1 MDIFDEKGI
10 KPMLINEANEAFDS
24 PDYIY
29 ELKLDGIRCIAYL
42 DKDSTDIR
50 NKRDFKLLSKVPELS
65 DIHKNIKSKC
75 ILDGELIVTK
85 NGVPDFF
92 EIQRRSLMSDPFK
105 IQLAGKKYPASFI
118 AYDILYLDGK
128 LITDLTLLERKKML
142 ADIVVESDRIAVSR
156 YIENKGITLYELAKQ
171 QNLEGIVAKEKNSK
185 YYMDSR
191 TKNWIKIKFLK
202 DDDFIICGYLLK
214 EKGFV
219 SLIIGKYK
227 KDALVYKG
235 HVTLGVSLKKLNQ
248 YKYDVIDKPDLGGV
262 PDGHE
267 NAIWITP
274 NLVCT
279 VEYMPNEK
287 DLLRQPVLKSI
298 REDKSPYE
306 CIEK

>member
-227 KDALVYKG
+227 KDVLVYKG

>member
-85 NGVPDFF
+85 KGVPDFF

-142 ADIVVESDRIAVSR
+142 ANIVVESDRIAVSR

-214 EKGFV
+214 DKGFV

-227 KDALVYKG
+227 KDVLVYKG
-235 HVTLGVSLKKLNQ
+235 HVTLGVSIKKLNH
-248 YKYDVIDKPDLGGV
+248 YKYDVMDKPDIDGV

-267 NAIWITP
+267 IAIWITP

-298 REDKSPYE
+298 REDKSPSE

>member
-50 NKRDFKLLSKVPELS
+50 NKRDFKLLTKVPELS

-142 ADIVVESDRIAVSR
+142 ADIVVESDKIAVSR

-227 KDALVYKG
+227 KDVLVYKG

-248 YKYDVIDKPDLGGV
+248 YKYDIIDKPDLGGV

>member
-142 ADIVVESDRIAVSR
+142 ADIVVESDKIAVSR

-227 KDALVYKG
+227 KDVLVYKG

-248 YKYDVIDKPDLGGV
+248 YKYDVIVKPDLGGV

>member
-1 MDIFDEKGI
+1 
-10 KPMLINEANEAFDS
+10 
-24 PDYIY
+24 
-29 ELKLDGIRCIAYL
+29 
-42 DKDSTDIR
+42 
-50 NKRDFKLLSKVPELS
+50 
-65 DIHKNIKSKC
+65 
-75 ILDGELIVTK
+75 
-85 NGVPDFF
+85 
-92 EIQRRSLMSDPFK
+92 MSDPFK

-142 ADIVVESDRIAVSR
+142 ADIVVESDKIAVSR

-227 KDALVYKG
+227 KNVLVYKG

>member
-65 DIHKNIKSKC
+65 EIHKNIKSKC

-227 KDALVYKG
+227 KDVLVYKG

>member
-142 ADIVVESDRIAVSR
+142 ADIVVESDKIAVSR

-202 DDDFIICGYLLK
+202 DDDFK
-214 EKGFV
+214 
-219 SLIIGKYK
+219 IGR
-227 KDALVYKG
+227 A
-235 HVTLGVSLKKLNQ
+235 HV
-248 YKYDVIDKPDLGGV
+248 
-262 PDGHE
+262 
-267 NAIWITP
+267 
-274 NLVCT
+274 
-279 VEYMPNEK
+279 
-287 DLLRQPVLKSI
+287 
-298 REDKSPYE
+298 
-306 CIEK
+306 

>member
-142 ADIVVESDRIAVSR
+142 ADIVVESDKIAVSR

-227 KDALVYKG
+227 KDVLVYKG

-248 YKYDVIDKPDLGGV
+248 NKYDVIDKPDLGGV

>member
-142 ADIVVESDRIAVSR
+142 ADIVVESDKIAVSR

-227 KDALVYKG
+227 KDVLVYKG

>member
-75 ILDGELIVTK
+75 ILDGELIFTK

-142 ADIVVESDRIAVSR
+142 ADIVVESDKIAVSR

-227 KDALVYKG
+227 KDVLVYKG